1 MGGRLRGVAPT
12 ILPLQ
17 AVPPPLHKEGVMRTL
32 VKKLL
37 TSKLGNGI
45 ISLQRKLGKEV
56 VFMNK
61 QEILQ
66 RSRMENDGK
75 EDEREQNISNRSF
88 RLAFVVL
95 AMVLLLFSFVERHYL
110 NDSLSF
116 YIFQTGYTLA
126 FSVQQLYVFFR
137 TKKKSS
143 LVAGIVLAFGT
154 VVFGVIVFDQ
164 LMSRIAEY
172 IPPAM

>member
-1 MGGRLRGVAPT
+1 
-12 ILPLQ
+12 
-17 AVPPPLHKEGVMRTL
+17 
-32 VKKLL
+32 
-37 TSKLGNGI
+37 
-45 ISLQRKLGKEV
+45 
-56 VFMNK
+56 MNK

-95 AMVLLLFSFVERHYL
+95 AIVLLLFSFVERHYL

-143 LVAGIVLAFGT
+143 LVVGIVLAFCT
-154 VVFGVIVFDQ
+154 VVCGVIVFDQ
-164 LMSRIAEY
+164 LMPRIAEY